1 MIEQR
6 FEETMSR
13 FEPLSGFYNKHEQD
27 VSDYIFLE
35 KAELEEK
42 DYENRS
48 LRERANMLEAAV
60 NEHEKENAR
69 MAFAGLIIGMAL
81 SATFSLF
88 L

>member
-1 MIEQR
+1 MIEQK
-6 FEETMSR
+6 FEEKMSR
-13 FEPLSGFYNKHEQD
+13 FESLSSFYNKHEQD

-35 KAELEEK
+35 KAAFEEK
-42 DYENRS
+42 DYESRS
-48 LRERANMLEAAV
+48 LRKRANMLEAAA